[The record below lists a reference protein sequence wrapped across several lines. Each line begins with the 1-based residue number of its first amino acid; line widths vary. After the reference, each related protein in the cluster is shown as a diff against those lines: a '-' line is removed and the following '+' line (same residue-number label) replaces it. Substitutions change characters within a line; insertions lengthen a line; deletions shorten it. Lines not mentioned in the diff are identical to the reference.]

1 MRMVMRM
8 LEKQV
13 QKAIEDAL
21 SRGNSVEIKRN
32 REGIVV
38 YEVKKTIK
46 YSIPVAKGPQEGL
59 KGAGSN

>member
-1 MRMVMRM
+1 MRM

-46 YSIPVAKGPQEGL
+46 YSIPVAKGSQEGSS
-59 KGAGSN
+59 GAGCSR

>member
-1 MRMVMRM
+1 MRM

-38 YEVKKTIK
+38 
-46 YSIPVAKGPQEGL
+46 
-59 KGAGSN
+59 

>member
-1 MRMVMRM
+1 MRM

-38 YEVKKTIK
+38 YEVKKAIK
-46 YSIPVAKGPQEGL
+46 YSIPVGKGPQEGL

>member
-1 MRMVMRM
+1 M

-21 SRGNSVEIKRN
+21 SRGNNVEIKRN

-38 YEVKKTIK
+38 YEVKKTVQYK
-46 YSIPVAKGPQEGL
+46 IPVAKGLQEGL

>member
-38 YEVKKTIK
+38 YEVKKAIK
-46 YSIPVAKGPQEGL
+46 YSIPVANGSQEGL